1 MILAAEFPKE
11 YSDIKE
17 SVHVRIPNMIS
28 EKRDPK
34 HTLFLNQEYEKML
47 KKFNPSILN

>member
-17 SVHVRIPNMIS
+17 LIHVRIPNM
-28 EKRDPK
+28 EHEVRTPE
-34 HTLFLNQEYEKML
+34 HVMLLNAEYEKML